1 MERPYPFLSDDG
13 GKFHLISFH
22 YATRAWRDSLFWR
35 LKDAYRRFFYT
46 REQRIFNKIRV
57 LALNEI

>member
-13 GKFHLISFH
+13 GKFHLVPFI
-22 YATRAWRDSLFWR
+22 TRHVRGAIHCFGALNTPIVV
-35 LKDAYRRFFYT
+35 YT
-46 REQRIFNKIRV
+46 WEQRIFNKIRV